1 MPQQNPIGPLQGLTI
16 LDFTRLLPGPMATQ
30 LLAEM
35 GATVLKIES
44 PDSPDYIR
52 FFPPYAGEYSAYF
65 NAVNRSKKSLSI
77 SFSTEE
83 GKQQIYDLVKT
94 ADVLFEQY
102 RPGIMD
108 KMGFGYEQLKA
119 INPKLIY
126 VSITGYG
133 QTGPLAQQAGHDLN
147 YLAISGL
154 LSITGTKEKP
164 VIPGMQIAD
173 VAGGSYMAVNGCLA
187 ALYARNITGNGQQ
200 VDIAMT
206 DCIMPLMALHYAQF
220 HAEKNIVDKS
230 MFELSGRQAN
240 YNVYECA
247 DAKWI
252 ALGALEPKF
261 WDKFCELVQLPE
273 WRYNIM
279 LPEAEMELFKQEVAT
294 LFKTKTQAE
303 WLQMAEGKDI
313 CLTPILDLSEIEH
326 HPHLQHRQMFVK
338 DENGFTSIANPIK
351 FSDFP
356 KHSSNAAPSLGK
368 DNDEFLKV

>member
-1 MPQQNPIGPLQGLTI
+1 MPQQNAIGPLEGLTI

-83 GKQQIYDLVKT
+83 DKQQIYDLVKT

-133 QTGPLAQQAGHDLN
+133 QTGPMAQHAGHDLN

-220 HAEKNIVDKS
+220 QVEKNIVDKG

-261 WDKFCELVQLPE
+261 WDKFCDLVQLPE
-273 WRYNIM
+273 WKYNIM
-279 LPEAEMELFKQEVAT
+279 LPEAEMELFKQEVAR
-294 LFKTKTQAE
+294 LFKTKTQEE

-313 CLTPILDLSEIEH
+313 CLSPILDLSEIEH

-338 DENGFTSIANPIK
+338 DENGFTSIANPIQ

-356 KHSSNAAPSLGK
+356 KHSSNAAPALGK
-368 DNDEFLKV
+368 DNDEFLRV